1 MDFWLSGGGSALSF
15 SLLLRIR
22 FLAQIPTPPSSPI
35 GAQTQSCIFHK
46 KKPYNTAWIGQ
57 GAEGLQ
63 ISPHKQNSHLCI
75 TRKLV
80 LREEV
85 STDCNRV
92 ITKNFSSTHPEHQ
105 EHREWKDPVSWR
117 SSSHSTHNSQ
127 GKNFTILLPCI
138 FTTALFS
145 GGSIKPSCTQDHSW
159 GQQSTQSKHEG
170 QWKCFSCVSDCS
182 HTCSCLRERAFG
194 QPGWQVAGVNYRQQQ
209 HTMTRTTS
217 ESQRE
222 ALRSPCALAKG
233 SHGQYEAAAA
243 LHTGLEGAGKS
254 FPMKCL
260 PQVSSKLEK
269 KTPKLI

>member
-22 FLAQIPTPPSSPI
+22 FLAQIPTPPSSPV
-35 GAQTQSCIFHK
+35 GAQTRSCIFHK

-92 ITKNFSSTHPEHQ
+92 ITRNFSSTHPEHQ

-159 GQQSTQSKHEG
+159 GRQSTQSEHEG
-170 QWKCFSCVSDCS
+170 QWKCFSCFRLLTHLQLLAWKSIWTTRLASCWCELQTAATHNDQNHIWKPERSTEVTVCPGQRQPRAIWGSCS
-182 HTCSCLRERAFG
+182 TPHRAGRCREII
-194 QPGWQVAGVNYRQQQ
+194 
-209 HTMTRTTS
+209 
-217 ESQRE
+217 
-222 ALRSPCALAKG
+222 
-233 SHGQYEAAAA
+233 SHEMPAW
-243 LHTGLEGAGKS
+243 GL
-254 FPMKCL
+254 F
-260 PQVSSKLEK
+260 
-269 KTPKLI
+269 